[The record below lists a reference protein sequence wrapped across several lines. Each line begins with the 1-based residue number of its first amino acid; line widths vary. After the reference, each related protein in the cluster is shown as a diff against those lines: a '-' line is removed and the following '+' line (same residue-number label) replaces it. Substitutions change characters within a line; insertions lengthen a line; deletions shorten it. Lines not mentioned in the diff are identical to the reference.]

1 MKLLLIDWCTLPWW
15 VLPLFPFLLGLAFGW
30 AIWGRYKSVAAELE
44 GDLAALK
51 TKIKGLESDLSKCRS
66 HSAELEGDLA
76 LAKGKLREV
85 EHQLSGKISN
95 DLKVLEDA
103 AGLTSLG
110 LSSGTSSSSEIIGS
124 GEKYAKLKSDNLQII
139 EGIGPK
145 MDEVLKANGVENW
158 SALASQ
164 ISESLRAILDKYG
177 DSYRIIDPT
186 TWPQQAKMAVDGNY
200 DGLIALQKNL
210 DTGVAIANNT
220 TDSKLEKIMIKLGIL
235 KAYKQDDLKVIEGVG
250 PKIEKLLQDAG
261 ITT

>member
-15 VLPLFPFLLGLAFGW
+15 VLPLFPFLLGLALGW
-30 AIWGRYKSVAAELE
+30 AIWGRYKSVVAELE

-145 MDEVLKANGVENW
+145 MDEVL
-158 SALASQ
+158 
-164 ISESLRAILDKYG
+164 
-177 DSYRIIDPT
+177 
-186 TWPQQAKMAVDGNY
+186 
-200 DGLIALQKNL
+200 
-210 DTGVAIANNT
+210 
-220 TDSKLEKIMIKLGIL
+220 
-235 KAYKQDDLKVIEGVG
+235 
-250 PKIEKLLQDAG
+250 
-261 ITT
+261 